1 MRRSHRL
8 RRQHLGGLQP
18 LNLDILFEDEHLLAV
33 CKPAKLL
40 VHRGI
45 GRDRDTLVDRLR
57 DDYGMATVRIVHR
70 LDRATSGVLLV
81 AKSLEVAQALNLAFD
96 ERRIH
101 KTYLALV
108 RGEAAPSGVVDSPL
122 SGAKK
127 GEEKPAHTAFERL
140 AVLATEPRVSSLVRV
155 APTTGRYQQIRRHL
169 RRIDHP
175 LIGDSNHGR
184 PDLNRAFAVNY
195 GLERLALH
203 AESVRF
209 QHPVSKRIQII
220 TSALPSDLKIPFQRM
235 GLPAAADDLP
245 SFTDGQSKVP

>member
-1 MRRSHRL
+1 VRGE
-8 RRQHLGGLQP
+8 HLGGVQP
-18 LNLDILFEDEHLLAV
+18 LSLDILFEDEHLLAV

-57 DDYGMATVRIVHR
+57 DDYSMATVRIVHR

-81 AKSLEVAQALNLAFD
+81 AKTLAVAQILNLAFD
-96 ERRIH
+96 ERRIV

-108 RGEAAPSGVVDSPL
+108 RGEADPSGVIDSPL

-127 GEEKPAHTAFERL
+127 GEAKPAHTAFDRL
-140 AVLATEPRVSSLVRV
+140 AILTTEPRTSSLLRV

-184 PDLNRAFAVNY
+184 PDINRAFAANY
-195 GLERLALH
+195 GLDRLALH

-209 QHPVSKRIQII
+209 KHPISKQLE
-220 TSALPSDLKIPFQRM
+220 TVTAALPSDLKLPLQRM
-235 GLPAAADDLP
+235 GLPASVGDLP
-245 SFTDGQSKVP
+245 SFANRQPKVP